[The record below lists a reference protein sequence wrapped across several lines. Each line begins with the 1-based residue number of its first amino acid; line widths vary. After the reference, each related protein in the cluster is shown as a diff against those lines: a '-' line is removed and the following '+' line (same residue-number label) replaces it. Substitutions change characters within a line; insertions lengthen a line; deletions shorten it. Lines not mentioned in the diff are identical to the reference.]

1 MPDFALFHLPMIG
14 LYHSLRFLGKIL
26 IVLCGI
32 SGSTDVKPVFR
43 SKGGC
48 IYELYRNV
56 TESHGQATGGLHRSG
71 AVSGTTGACAAE
83 ERRPCAAGHWTQAVL
98 YQRRISHRQAA
109 VQQPHQSGTVR

>member
-43 SKGGC
+43 KVYLKTKKMTNISQAQARSK
-48 IYELYRNV
+48 
-56 TESHGQATGGLHRSG
+56 
-71 AVSGTTGACAAE
+71 AVSRKIRLC
-83 ERRPCAAGHWTQAVL
+83 L
-98 YQRRISHRQAA
+98 
-109 VQQPHQSGTVR
+109 

>member
-43 SKGGC
+43 KVYLKTKKMTNTSQAQAGSK
-48 IYELYRNV
+48 
-56 TESHGQATGGLHRSG
+56 
-71 AVSGTTGACAAE
+71 AVS
-83 ERRPCAAGHWTQAVL
+83 RKIRL
-98 YQRRISHRQAA
+98 YL
-109 VQQPHQSGTVR
+109 

>member
-43 SKGGC
+43 KVYLKTKKMTNIS
-48 IYELYRNV
+48 
-56 TESHGQATGGLHRSG
+56 QAQTGFK
-71 AVSGTTGACAAE
+71 AVSRKIRLC
-83 ERRPCAAGHWTQAVL
+83 L
-98 YQRRISHRQAA
+98 
-109 VQQPHQSGTVR
+109 